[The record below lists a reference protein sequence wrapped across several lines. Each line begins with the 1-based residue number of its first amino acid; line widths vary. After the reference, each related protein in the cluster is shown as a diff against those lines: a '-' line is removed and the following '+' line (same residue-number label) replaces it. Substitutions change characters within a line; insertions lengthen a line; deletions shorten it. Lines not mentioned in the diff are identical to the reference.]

1 MASTEAKYLVHQSID
16 SSSSTSGPGGE
27 CASSPPPPEPPMAP
41 PPPGDFGKGEEDGAG
56 IPPSAEAG
64 MA

>member
-27 CASSPPPPEPPMAP
+27 CASSPPPDPPMAP
-41 PPPGDFGKGEEDGAG
+41 PPPGDLGKGEEEEGAG